1 MYTVFLIDFLYKPLT
16 LRMNAVQWSMK
27 VVKYLAYLIITIAL
41 ITTAYLYSP
50 PLDDIVVTFLPTT
63 DQTKVQRITLN
74 NDQPSSLLVE
84 DSLNHTCTKKHNNF
98 VFVKTHK
105 TGTSTT
111 VNILYHFGITHGLN
125 YAVYPYSHQLYLVQP
140 ARFVQSLVFW
150 YYLIGSTLFK
160 DKYMFK
166 DKTCLFSYH
175 S

>member
-1 MYTVFLIDFLYKPLT
+1 
-16 LRMNAVQWSMK
+16 MK

-140 ARFVQSLVFW
+140 ARFVA
-150 YYLIGSTLFK
+150 IK
-160 DKYMFK
+160 MK
-166 DKTCLFSYH
+166 CLDLKFNLLTIFSFSILSYWFNIV
-175 S
+175 